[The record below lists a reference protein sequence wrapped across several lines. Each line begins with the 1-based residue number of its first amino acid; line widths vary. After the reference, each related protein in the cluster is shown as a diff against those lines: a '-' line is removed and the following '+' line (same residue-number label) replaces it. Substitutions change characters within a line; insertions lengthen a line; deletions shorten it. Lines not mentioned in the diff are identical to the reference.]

1 MIIKDLR
8 KALLQSLQGIKQ
20 TWNQEKAFR
29 REVVLCLLVLPFV
42 FWSKGETSDK
52 FFVIFALGLMFIT
65 ELLNTAIE
73 KANDA
78 YKKTDDP
85 LIKFSKDA
93 ASASVFV
100 ALCLVGISVA
110 NLGWLSLNFK
120 NTSPLVG
127 EVKE

>member
-1 MIIKDLR
+1 MIRDLT
-8 KALLQSLQGIKQ
+8 KALLQSLQGLKQ
-20 TWNQEKAFR
+20 TWSQEKAFR

-42 FWSKGETSDK
+42 FWSKGTSSDK

-78 YKKTDDP
+78 FKKTEDS

-93 ASASVFV
+93 ASAAVFV
-100 ALCLVGISVA
+100 ALCLLGISLF
-110 NLGWLSLNFK
+110 NLIFSSLS
-120 NTSPLVG
+120 
-127 EVKE
+127 

>member
-1 MIIKDLR
+1 MLIRDLR

-29 REVVLCLLVLPFV
+29 REMILCLFVLPYV
-42 FWSKGETSDK
+42 FLSKGTFSDK

-78 YKKTDDP
+78 YKKTEDP
-85 LIKFSKDA
+85 LVKFSKDA
-93 ASASVFV
+93 ASAAVFV
-100 ALCLVGISVA
+100 ALCLVGISLV
-110 NLGWLSLNFK
+110 NLMYASLD
-120 NTSPLVG
+120 
-127 EVKE
+127 